1 LGAAASNNEIA
12 LRLSVETRYHA
23 ADGGITAIYTADS
36 MILDSGDQF
45 SGVVSNPN
53 GGEINTIQFGQY
65 SIELTP
71 LRFAVAK
78 QSAYSDNTL
87 YTWIVPLLLNPTTAF
102 VSLRYNLTLVTSPPS
117 SYEYIFNHY

>member
-1 LGAAASNNEIA
+1 MSAASSSNEIA

-23 ADGGITAIYTADS
+23 ADGGITTVYTADARP
-36 MILDSGDQF
+36 LDSGDQY

-53 GGEINTIQFGQY
+53 GGEINAIQFGQY

-71 LRFAVAK
+71 LRFVLGK
-78 QSAYSDNTL
+78 QSAYTDNTG
-87 YTWIVPLLLNPTTAF
+87 YTWIVPLLLNPSTAF
-102 VSLRYNLTLVTSPPS
+102 VSLRYNLTLVTSPAG